1 MHIIQSELKNSKA
14 PDTDNVYNYIHKKSI
29 DIGFYKL
36 LARAFA
42 ISLKPGFIPYVWKA
56 AVLCMLIQLYK
67 PSSQTTSYLV
77 NKETF

>member
-1 MHIIQSELKNSKA
+1 M
-14 PDTDNVYNYIHKKSI
+14 
-29 DIGFYKL
+29 GFYKL

-42 ISLKPGFIPYVWKA
+42 ISLKPGFIPYVLKA

-67 PSSQTTSYLV
+67 PSSKATSYLV